1 MFKTRVDLLMLLNF
15 VAVRMEN
22 KGHNLLLLHQRMQS
36 IGGRLE
42 VEAQSQTTESL
53 QRCPEWG

>member
-1 MFKTRVDLLMLLNF
+1 MLLNF